1 MKIGEDGILQV
12 GLVGG
17 SAAWRSTVTLR
28 VKAARGIV
36 RWIAVDSLLDGGARA
51 RPTCWLVAASTLAD
65 PLMGKGWQDALESSQ
80 LPVVVDLDSVTQL
93 RNQAARRQLLID
105 SSQPT
110 ALEAALRWAVAERA
124 LLREHA
130 GGAFV
135 DDDEA
140 VVREVLDA
148 LPQMLWTTDPQGN
161 AKFFNAGWCG
171 YTGVPLAG
179 QRGGGW
185 LECLHPDDRTR
196 VTGIWQDAVRGG
208 VDYRAEYRIRSA
220 AGDYR
225 WFIASGQPRR
235 DAHGRIVEW
244 VGTNYDIDA
253 LKCSEQEISEL
264 LALKTAILGST
275 HSMIVA
281 TDCSG
286 LIISTNAAVERALG
300 YASEELIG
308 QQTPVILHDPDEL
321 SARAA
326 ALSEELGEQ
335 ISPGFEVLAA
345 RARRGLHT
353 ECECTYLGKQG
364 QRIPVAITITAM
376 RDADGALRGY
386 LNVAQDITERKR
398 TEQELRAHEQKLR
411 RLFELSPLG
420 IALTDDQGRYVEFNE
435 AFRNITGYEQDELNQ
450 LDYWTLTPVE
460 YAERELLQL
469 EQLERT
475 GRYGPYEKEYLR
487 KDGRRVPLRLNGVR
501 LLLDGQHYIWSI
513 VEDITPQL
521 EAAAAMQRAVEAAE
535 AANRAK
541 SEFLANMSH
550 EIRTPMNAIVGL
562 SYLLDRTMLDVEQRG
577 HVQALRGA
585 GRSLLGLIDDVLD
598 LSKIEA
604 GRMELE
610 HRRFQLA
617 QLMEEVAG
625 VMLGAARGKNIE
637 LILDP
642 APGLPQQLEGDAMR
656 LSQVLTNLVGNAIKF
671 TENGSVCLAVR
682 EVWRGEGRCTL
693 RFTVRDTGIGIES
706 DKLARIFD
714 AFTQSDSSTTRR
726 FGGSGLGLAIVRRLT
741 GLMGGRYGAESV
753 PQQGSEFWIEIPLSI
768 VESGEAAPQGPLRQL
783 EVLVADDHPEQREAI
798 AGTARSIGWK
808 PITAQSGGE
817 VLSLV
822 ERRLAHRGFDAI
834 VLDWRM
840 PDLDGLSVYRRMQRD
855 GMAIETPTVLMISA
869 TDHEALRQS
878 PGYADIDAVLTKPV
892 TASALFNA
900 VQKSLMRR
908 HREQALPSA
917 EMPMRDGL
925 RLPGV
930 RVLVVDDS
938 AVNLMVAQRIL
949 QSEGALVATCGNG
962 REAVDR
968 LTLGQERF
976 DLVLMDVQM
985 PILDGHQATR
995 ALRQQPELQGLPI
1008 VALTAGAQS
1017 SERHEALHAGMND
1030 FISKPFNAEALILT
1044 VRQHVERARG
1054 AELPVEPRPR
1064 PSLPLGWPLIEGIDT
1079 RAASQRLDGDHQLFL
1094 RLLRQW
1100 LESDDAGSIP
1110 DHPPQDREQRRRLA
1124 QLLHRLR
1131 GTAGN
1136 LGAGDLQSTA
1146 AELEIALINEHSAN
1160 VQEGLLRL
1168 KAQLQ
1173 RLRAAAAPALAVE
1186 AQQRRATGEGGDAS
1200 QALKLL
1206 ESLKAHDL
1214 NALSLFRSLEQPLE
1228 HMLDR
1233 FRYEQLRGHIECL
1246 RFSDAAQLLD
1256 EAIHRAAP
1264 QVS

>member
-1 MKIGEDGILQV
+1 MKIGDDGILQL

-17 SAAWRSTVTLR
+17 GNEWRGAIARRL
-28 VKAARGIV
+28 KAARVVV
-36 RWIAVDSLLDGGARA
+36 RSVPVESLPDGEQVA

-65 PLMGKGWQDALESSQ
+65 PLLGAGWQDVLERSQ
-80 LPVVVDLDSVTQL
+80 LPVIVDLDTETTL
-93 RNQAARRQLLID
+93 RNDAARRQLFID
-105 SSQPT
+105 SAQPS

-124 LLREHA
+124 LLRQHA
-130 GGAFV
+130 GGAFLN
-135 DDDEA
+135 DDEA

-148 LPQMLWTTDPQGN
+148 LPQLFWTTDPQGN
-161 AKFFNAGWCG
+161 AKFFNSGWCD

-179 QRGGGW
+179 QRGQGW
-185 LECLHPDDRTR
+185 LECLHPDDRER
-196 VTGIWQDAVRGG
+196 VTEIWREAVRGG
-208 VDYRAEYRIRSA
+208 QDYSAEYRIRSA
-220 AGDYR
+220 SGEYR
-225 WFIASGQPRR
+225 WFIANGQSRR
-235 DAHGRIVEW
+235 DARGRIVEW

-253 LKCSEQEISEL
+253 LKRSQAEISEL
-264 LALKTAILGST
+264 LALKLGILGST

-281 TDCSG
+281 TDCDG
-286 LIISTNAAVERALG
+286 RIISANAAVHRTLG
-300 YASEELIG
+300 YASEELVG
-308 QQTPVILHDPDEL
+308 LHTPTLLHDAAELATRAAEL
-321 SARAA
+321 SA
-326 ALSEELGEQ
+326 EFGEY
-335 ISPGFEVLAA
+335 ITPDFEALAA

-353 ECECTYLGKQG
+353 ECECTYLGKDG
-364 QRIPVAITITAM
+364 VRIPVAITITAM
-376 RDADGALRGY
+376 HDENGALRGF
-386 LNVAQDITERKR
+386 LSVAQDITERKR
-398 TEQELRAHEQKLR
+398 TEVELRAHEQKLR

-435 AFRNITGYEQDELNQ
+435 AFQAITGYEQDELCA

-460 YAERELLQL
+460 YAERELVQL
-469 EQLERT
+469 EQLERS
-475 GRYGPYEKEYLR
+475 GRYGPYEKEYVR
-487 KDGRRVPLRLNGVR
+487 KDGSRVPLRLNGVR
-501 LLLDGQHYIWSI
+501 LVLEGQQYIWSI

-521 EAAAAMQRAVEAAE
+521 EAAVAMQKAVDAAE
-535 AANRAK
+535 SANRAK

-562 SYLLDRTMLDVEQRG
+562 SYLLDRTSLDVEQRG

-642 APGLPQQLEGDAMR
+642 APGLPEALEGDAMR
-656 LSQVLTNLVGNAIKF
+656 LSQILTNLVGNAIKF
-671 TENGSVCLAVR
+671 TDSGSVCLSVR
-682 EVWRGEGRCTL
+682 EAWRNDGRSGL
-693 RFTVRDTGIGIES
+693 RFIVRDTGVGIES
-706 DKLARIFD
+706 DKLAHIFD

-741 GLMGGRYGAESV
+741 GLMGGQFGAASE
-753 PQQGSEFWIEIPLSI
+753 PQCGSEFWIEIPLRL
-768 VESGEAAPQGPLRQL
+768 GEAGEATPNGRLRPL
-783 EVLVADDHPEQREAI
+783 EVLIADDHPEQREAI
-798 AGTARSIGWK
+798 ASTARSIGWN
-808 PITAQSGGE
+808 PLTAQSGGE

-840 PDLDGLSVYRRMQRD
+840 PDLDGLSVYRRLQRD
-855 GMAIETPTVLMISA
+855 GMATETPTVLMISA

-908 HREQALPSA
+908 HRDQALPSA

-930 RVLVVDDS
+930 RVLIVDDS

-949 QSEGALVATCGNG
+949 QSEGAQVATCGNG
-962 REAVDR
+962 REAVER
-968 LTLGQERF
+968 LTQGDECF

-995 ALRQQPELQGLPI
+995 ALRRDERLQQLPI
-1008 VALTAGAQS
+1008 LALTAGAQS
-1017 SERHEALHAGMND
+1017 SERHEALSAGMND

-1054 AELPVEPRPR
+1054 VELPVEPRPR
-1064 PSLPLGWPLIEGIDT
+1064 PSAPLGWPIIEGIDT
-1079 RAASQRLDGDHQLFL
+1079 RAASQRLDGDHHLFL
-1094 RLLRQW
+1094 RLMRQW
-1100 LESDDAGSIP
+1100 LESADVTGIP

-1136 LGAGDLQSTA
+1136 LGASDLQATA
-1146 AELEIALINEHSAN
+1146 AELEIALINEHTAN
-1160 VQEGLLRL
+1160 MQEGLLRL
-1168 KAQLQ
+1168 KTQLH
-1173 RLRAAAAPALAVE
+1173 RLRQSAAPVLATDLPGRGKGSE
-1186 AQQRRATGEGGDAS
+1186 SADAS

-1206 ESLKAHDL
+1206 ESLKAQDL
-1214 NALSLFRSLEQPLE
+1214 SALSLFHSQEPQLE
-1228 HMLDR
+1228 HSLGR
-1233 FRYEQLRGHIECL
+1233 FRFEQLRGHIEAL
-1246 RFSDAAQLLD
+1246 RFGDAAAILD
-1256 EAIHRAAP
+1256 EAIRVAP
-1264 QVS
+1264 QQLS